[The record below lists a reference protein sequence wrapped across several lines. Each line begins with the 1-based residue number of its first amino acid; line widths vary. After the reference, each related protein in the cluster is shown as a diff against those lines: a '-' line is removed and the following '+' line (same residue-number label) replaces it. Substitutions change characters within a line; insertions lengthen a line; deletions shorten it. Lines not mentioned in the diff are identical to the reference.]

1 MQIRQLAPFS
11 PPSRPAP
18 YDVIDHFEEYN
29 ITWSRNGVP
38 MPELTRMFEFN
49 RTAGDAS
56 GVWEASVRLYSSQI
70 RLDDP
75 SLQSNAR
82 VIV

>member
-1 MQIRQLAPFS
+1 
-11 PPSRPAP
+11 
-18 YDVIDHFEEYN
+18 
-29 ITWSRNGVP
+29 